1 MKIGLSL
8 SVITVPVKGYN
19 QGQIQLHEFSTAMTN
34 PESLIPD
41 PVIKAITSMARSAAP
56 IVINQVQRNE
66 TVVRI
71 LRELKLDPVQPP
83 KDVDSVYIYT
93 FVNYCI
99 GKPEPILKLFRKKEV
114 KKSFWNAYTSNRV
127 WIFFDYIENLIS
139 KENSLGN
146 EIRKSKINLHLELE
160 SFGKIFI
167 EIAKLT
173 KSEDFQPYPDW
184 NLDEYPKE
192 FKPLIQEKTRIFCGR
207 HFVFKAFNS
216 FLGKETKGYFTIVGD
231 AGMGKSAIA
240 AKYVATRKS
249 PCYFNVRAEGNNK
262 PERFI
267 ESISQQLI
275 KRYQLQNTHKDNL
288 VTLLQKVSEILP
300 KGKRLVIVVDALDE
314 VDQKSREHNL
324 LYLPKE
330 LPEQIY
336 FLLTR
341 RPYTLEN
348 KQLIVSPDVP
358 MKELDLRNIQYE
370 KLNREDIQNYMR
382 LVLNKDSDYKDALWQ
397 WIQERQINEDEF
409 IQQVANKSE
418 NNFMYLRYVLPAIA
432 RRFYD
437 DLSLQELPEGLQAYY
452 QDHWRRME
460 MDQTSQKE
468 KVIILFILVQSKT
481 PPTCEMIAKIAKQDE
496 CDVEKVLNEWVE
508 YLRKQENHGEI
519 CYSIYHTS
527 FLEFLKGK
535 KKLKVGNKLFQ
546 EVNQRIFEYM
556 EKEMA

>member
-1 MKIGLSL
+1 M
-8 SVITVPVKGYN
+8 
-19 QGQIQLHEFSTAMTN
+19 
-34 PESLIPD
+34 
-41 PVIKAITSMARSAAP
+41 
-56 IVINQVQRNE
+56 
-66 TVVRI
+66 
-71 LRELKLDPVQPP
+71 
-83 KDVDSVYIYT
+83 
-93 FVNYCI
+93 
-99 GKPEPILKLFRKKEV
+99 
-114 KKSFWNAYTSNRV
+114 
-127 WIFFDYIENLIS
+127 
-139 KENSLGN
+139 
-146 EIRKSKINLHLELE
+146 
-160 SFGKIFI
+160 
-167 EIAKLT
+167 
-173 KSEDFQPYPDW
+173 
-184 NLDEYPKE
+184 
-192 FKPLIQEKTRIFCGR
+192 
-207 HFVFKAFNS
+207 
-216 FLGKETKGYFTIVGD
+216 
-231 AGMGKSAIA
+231 
-240 AKYVATRKS
+240 
-249 PCYFNVRAEGNNK
+249 
-262 PERFI
+262 
-267 ESISQQLI
+267 
-275 KRYQLQNTHKDNL
+275 
-288 VTLLQKVSEILP
+288 TLLQKVSEILP

>member
-1 MKIGLSL
+1 
-8 SVITVPVKGYN
+8 
-19 QGQIQLHEFSTAMTN
+19 MTN

-127 WIFFDYIENLIS
+127 WIFFDYIESLIF
-139 KENSLGN
+139 KDNSLET
-146 EIRKSKINLHLELE
+146 EIRKSKINLHFELE

-173 KSEDFQPYPDW
+173 KSEDYQPYPDW

-207 HFVFKAFNS
+207 HFVFKAFDS
-216 FLGKETKGYFTIVGD
+216 FLSKETKGYFTIVGD

-240 AKYVATRKS
+240 AKYVAARKS

-288 VTLLQKVSEILP
+288 VTLLQKVSEVLP
-300 KGKRLVIVVDALDE
+300 KGKQVVIVVDALDE
-314 VDQKSREHNL
+314 VEQKSREHNL

-330 LPEQIY
+330 LPAQIY

-358 MKELDLRNIQYE
+358 MQELDLRNIQYE
-370 KLNREDIQNYMR
+370 KLNREDIENYMR

-508 YLRKQENHGEI
+508 YLRKQENQGEI

-535 KKLKVGNKLFQ
+535 KKLKAGNKLFQ
-546 EVNQRIFEYM
+546 EVNQRMFEYM